1 MNKFNFRDVVESPI
15 GIGVVLTVITVAPP
29 KWDENGKERYQ
40 YDIVHHG
47 TNQVLVFEESEIK
60 SAPHALPS
68 VLEKF
73 DRKSNK

>member
-15 GIGVVLTVITVAPP
+15 PP

-47 TNQVLVFEESEIK
+47 TNQVLVYEESEIK